1 MDQIFEALAD
11 WLQDNWIKFLTGLFI
26 MAVGWFFGQRRAQ
39 ASWKKKEF
47 LDRLN
52 VSLNSIDD
60 GTLLIRTVLE
70 KSCKDVFL
78 NDVAVAAIREAS
90 VRTSEQDP
98 TLPLPEAEYWY
109 YLNSVLNEVAEQF
122 SEGQLRRDMGL
133 PVNVKRYQIC
143 LTSECAGELK
153 TRKVRAML
161 IQTSLLDALPEEQ
174 PKLESPHHITRWDT
188 LQKLAKLKKSSPYRF
203 LEIEICI

>member
-1 MDQIFEALAD
+1 MEQILEALTD

-26 MAVGWFFGQRRAQ
+26 MAVGWFFGWRRARV
-39 ASWKKKEF
+39 SWKEKEF

-52 VSLNSIDD
+52 VSLNSIDG
-60 GTLLIRTVLE
+60 GTLLIRTILE

-78 NDVAVAAIREAS
+78 NDVAVAAIRDAS
-90 VRTSEQDP
+90 ENTSEDAP
-98 TLPLPEAEYWY
+98 TLPLPESEYWY

-122 SEGQLRRDMGL
+122 SEGQIRRDMGL
-133 PVNVKRYQIC
+133 PVTAKRYLIC

-161 IQTSLLDALPEEQ
+161 IQATLLDALPEEQ

-188 LQKLAKLKKSSPYRF
+188 LQKLAKLRKSSPYRF

>member
-1 MDQIFEALAD
+1 
-11 WLQDNWIKFLTGLFI
+11 
-26 MAVGWFFGQRRAQ
+26 
-39 ASWKKKEF
+39 
-47 LDRLN
+47 
-52 VSLNSIDD
+52 
-60 GTLLIRTVLE
+60 
-70 KSCKDVFL
+70 
-78 NDVAVAAIREAS
+78 VAAIREAS
-90 VRTSEQDP
+90 GKTSEQDP

-109 YLNSVLNEVAEQF
+109 YLNSALNEVAEQF

-133 PVNVKRYQIC
+133 PVTVKRYQIC

-188 LQKLAKLKKSSPYRF
+188 LQKLAKLRKSSPYRF

>member
-1 MDQIFEALAD
+1 MEQILEALTD

-26 MAVGWFFGQRRAQ
+26 MAVGWFFGQRRARV
-39 ASWKKKEF
+39 SWKEKEF

-52 VSLNSIDD
+52 VSLNSIDG
-60 GTLLIRTVLE
+60 GTLLIRTILE

-78 NDVAVAAIREAS
+78 NDVAVAAIRDAS
-90 VRTSEQDP
+90 ENTSEDAP
-98 TLPLPEAEYWY
+98 TLPLPESEYWY

-122 SEGQLRRDMGL
+122 SEGQIRRDMGL
-133 PVNVKRYQIC
+133 PVTVKRYLIC

-161 IQTSLLDALPEEQ
+161 IQATLLDALPEEQ
-174 PKLESPHHITRWDT
+174 PNLESPHHITRWDT
-188 LQKLAKLKKSSPYRF
+188 LQKLAKLRKSSPYRF

>member
-1 MDQIFEALAD
+1 MEQILEALTD
-11 WLQDNWIKFLTGLFI
+11 WLQDNWVKFLTGLFI
-26 MAVGWFFGQRRAQ
+26 MAFGWFFGQRRARV
-39 ASWKKKEF
+39 SWKEKEF

-52 VSLNSIDD
+52 VSLNSIDG
-60 GTLLIRTVLE
+60 GTLLIRTILE

-78 NDVAVAAIREAS
+78 NDVAVAAIRDAS
-90 VRTSEQDP
+90 ENTSEAAP
-98 TLPLPEAEYWY
+98 TLPLPESEYWY

-122 SEGQLRRDMGL
+122 SEGQIRRDMGL
-133 PVNVKRYQIC
+133 PVTVKRYLIC

-161 IQTSLLDALPEEQ
+161 IQATLLDALPEEQ

-188 LQKLAKLKKSSPYRF
+188 LRKLAKLRKSSPCRF

>member
-1 MDQIFEALAD
+1 MEQILEALTD

-39 ASWKKKEF
+39 SNWKKKEF

-52 VSLNSIDD
+52 VSLNTIND

-90 VRTSEQDP
+90 SKTSEADP
-98 TLPLPEAEYWY
+98 TLPLSESEYWY
-109 YLNSVLNEVAEQF
+109 YLNSVLNEVSEQF
-122 SEGQLRRDMGL
+122 SEGQLRRDMCL
-133 PVNVKRYQIC
+133 PVTVKRYLIC
-143 LTSECAGELK
+143 LTSECAGDLK

-161 IQTSLLDALPEEQ
+161 IQSSLLDALPEEQ
-174 PKLESPHHITRWDT
+174 PKLEIPHHTTRWVT
-188 LQKLAKLKKSSPYRF
+188 LQKLAKLRKSNPYKF

>member
-1 MDQIFEALAD
+1 MDQILEALTD

-52 VSLNSIDD
+52 VSLNAIDD

-78 NDVAVAAIREAS
+78 NDVAVAAIRDAS
-90 VRTSEQDP
+90 GKTSEADP
-98 TLPLPEAEYWY
+98 TLPLPESEYWY

-133 PVNVKRYQIC
+133 LVTVKRYLIC

-161 IQTSLLDALPEEQ
+161 IQSTLLDALPEEQ
-174 PKLESPHHITRWDT
+174 PKLESPHHTTRWDT
-188 LQKLAKLKKSSPYRF
+188 LQKLAKLRKSNPYRF

>member
-1 MDQIFEALAD
+1 MNQFLEALTD
-11 WLQDNWIKFLTGLFI
+11 WLEDNWIKFLTGLFI
-26 MAVGWFFGQRRAQ
+26 MGVGWFFGQRRARS
-39 ASWKKKEF
+39 SWRKKEF

-52 VSLNSIDD
+52 VSLNSIDQN
-60 GTLLIRTVLE
+60 TLLIRTVLE

-90 VRTSEQDP
+90 GRTSASDP
-98 TLPLPEAEYWY
+98 TLPLLEADYWY

-133 PVNVKRYQIC
+133 PVNTKRYLIC

-161 IQTSLLDALPEEQ
+161 IQRSLLDSLPEEQ
-174 PKLESPHHITRWDT
+174 PQLESPHHITRWET
-188 LQKLAKLKKSSPYRF
+188 LQKLAKLRKSSPYRF